1 MESPSGEISPRA
13 PLGRNDKPCAVG
25 LEEQSGEGGVRI
37 DFVYT
42 SPTMMAGV
50 VDAMILID
58 NWTIPSK
65 SEWNSTSFYEP
76 SDHHPILIDFEI

>member
-1 MESPSGEISPRA
+1 MQSPSGEISPRA
-13 PLGRNDKPCAVG
+13 PLGRNDKPCAVW
-25 LEEQSGEGGVRI
+25 LEEQSDEGGVRI

-42 SPTMMAGV
+42 SPTMMARV

-58 NWTIPSK
+58 NWTKPVK
-65 SEWNSTSFYEP
+65 SAWYSSFYEP